1 MQIYRSCPSSINTAT
16 HHNTPQYWVALG
28 GHRRQHWIQDIDG
41 FRWMEFKAIKKS
53 QGRHDPL
60 MRCEVKSPNGTRSAS
75 VPKPY
80 AAVSRKLPE
89 VQLPTRAAP
98 HRCIPEL
105 GTWPHSIKSLDLVEL
120 KLVTSNS
127 TNSTPAKG
135 TAKSKAANKQ
145 QERKFALIK
154 PRCYDHLM
162 TDMVKLPRW
171 SRRKYFESSMWCH
184 PQLLKPECRCKP
196 LRWS

>member
-1 MQIYRSCPSSINTAT
+1 
-16 HHNTPQYWVALG
+16 
-28 GHRRQHWIQDIDG
+28 
-41 FRWMEFKAIKKS
+41 
-53 QGRHDPL
+53 

-105 GTWPHSIKSLDLVEL
+105 GTWPHSINFLDLFGL

-127 TNSTPAKG
+127 TIQH
-135 TAKSKAANKQ
+135 Q
-145 QERKFALIK
+145 QKEQQNQ
-154 PRCYDHLM
+154 
-162 TDMVKLPRW
+162 KLPTNSRKGSLLW
-171 SRRKYFESSMWCH
+171 SILGVTTIWWLTWSSCHAEAEENTLKVVCDATRSSWNQNADANRYADLNLKTTNERRTECH
-184 PQLLKPECRCKP
+184 HAKQIKLFQSHALLARSCRSLSCAC
-196 LRWS
+196 LMHQQ